1 MAYSNSP
8 LVAYTKI
15 SPNRTSPRNHAI
27 DRITIHCVVGQ
38 VTAEAL
44 GSVFAPTSRGAS
56 SNYGVDKD
64 GRIGM
69 YCEEKDRSWCSSSRE
84 NDHRAITIETASDT
98 SHPYAVRPAAYNA
111 LIDLCVDICRRNG
124 KNKLLWFGDKNTAL
138 NYSPKSNEMVMT
150 VHRWFANTLC
160 PGQYLLDRQGAI
172 ADAVNARL
180 GSGGGSSGGG
190 SEGGGSEGGDSGGT
204 SGTVDPDNRALAIWA
219 YLMEKIGNEYGV
231 AGLMGNLDAESG
243 LHPDRV
249 QGDIPYSNFSKEY
262 TAKVDSGEIS
272 ESSFVNN
279 GPNGNG
285 YGLAQWTY
293 YTRKQGLYNMYKS
306 GGYSSIGSLDLALDY
321 LWYELQNRFP
331 GVLSVLQNASSI
343 REASD
348 KVLHDFEAP
357 ADQSTAVEETRESF
371 GVFYFNL
378 FSGTDVDYDDLIDND
393 GLNKKNLRKLSKLL
407 LFAVASDF
415 F

>member
-15 SPNRTSPRNHAI
+15 SPNRTSPRNHSI

-38 VTAEAL
+38 VTAESL
-44 GSVFAPTSRGAS
+44 GAIFAPTSRGAS

-98 SHPYAVRPAAYNA
+98 SHPYAVRDAAYNA
-111 LIDLCVDICRRNG
+111 LIDLCVDICQRNG
-124 KNKLLWFGDKNTAL
+124 KNKLLWFGDKDTAL
-138 NYSPKSNEMVMT
+138 SYEPASNEMVMT

-160 PGQYLLDRQGAI
+160 PGQYLLDRQGDI

-180 GSGGGSSGGG
+180 GSSGGSGGESGGG
-190 SEGGGSEGGDSGGT
+190 SG
-204 SGTVDPDNRALAIWA
+204 SGTVDPDNRELAIWT

-231 AGLMGNLDAESG
+231 AGLMGNLYAESG
-243 LHPDRV
+243 LYPDRV
-249 QGDIPYSNFSKEY
+249 QGDIPYSDFSKEY
-262 TAKVDSGEIS
+262 TAMVDSGELG
-272 ESSFVNN
+272 EYEFVHY
-279 GPNGNG
+279 GPNGGG

-293 YTRKQGLYNMYKS
+293 YTRKQGLYDMYKS

-321 LWYELQNRFP
+321 LWYELENRFP
-331 GVLSVLQNASSI
+331 GVLDVLKSASSI

-348 KVLHDFEAP
+348 SVLHDFEAP
-357 ADQSTAVEETRESF
+357 ADQSTSVEEQRESN
-371 GVFYFNL
+371 GIYFYNKY
-378 FSGTDVDYDDLIDND
+378 SGTDVDYDDIVDND
-393 GLNKKNLRKLSKLL
+393 GMNKKNLRKLSRFLL
-407 LFAVASDF
+407 YAVASDHF
-415 F
+415 